1 MLYNFD
7 IIEMIQIRD
16 LAPIQGFSHNYCQHY
31 SLLYHDDL
39 FTLWKLTPKIILIT
53 VFWLAIQKELVLRL
67 IVMEATDRMIAVNI
81 VICHHK

>member
-16 LAPIQGFSHNYCQHY
+16 LAPIQGYSNNYCQHY

-53 VFWLAIQKELVLRL
+53 VF
-67 IVMEATDRMIAVNI
+67 
-81 VICHHK
+81 